1 MFASFSLMFDVLRP
15 VFELYLKAPLAN
27 LGVTML
33 VTTPPAPVNN
43 NRLGLYQLLEE
54 ILIGTFLNMS
64 VNEEQERK
72 SH

>member
-33 VTTPPAPVNN
+33 VTPPAPVNN
-43 NRLGLYQLLEE
+43 RLGLYHVLEE
-54 ILIGTFLNMS
+54 ILIGTFLNMG